1 MAACALV
8 DSGRT
13 KVADDVDDAEDEAAD
28 GEEGE
33 VGAVLVALHRV
44 LARQGVQ
51 VVPHLRARHSAGCYN
66 VCGTVLGWFFDDT
79 TRTWN
84 PV

>member
-13 KVADDVDDAEDEAAD
+13 KVADDVDDAKDEATD

-33 VGAVLVALHRV
+33 VGAVAVALHRV
-44 LARQGVQ
+44 LGRQGVQ
-51 VVPHLRARHSAGCYN
+51 VVPHLRAHHSAGCHN
-66 VCGTVLGWFFDDT
+66 GCGTALGWFFHNR
-79 TRTWN
+79 TRTCN